1 MFWTDAAVKSPDL
14 LAGRAR
20 GAESGAYVDAYR
32 CTTGHTSRECFLCG
46 SYDTSAWRDNEGS
59 PHYHVIC
66 GACGNDSIGDSAG
79 HTGRESDV
87 ADRMAVVAGPAN
99 AALGIEV
106 AALLQSRTLTYDC
119 QRFPDGET
127 QVDLRESVRG
137 RHVYLLQS
145 TSPPVEQ
152 HLIELLLLADAC
164 RRAGAER
171 VTGVIPYFGYAR
183 QERRTDRRSLGARV
197 AADIVATGGF
207 ERLML
212 IDVHTPAIEG
222 FFDVPID
229 HLTAVP
235 LLAAAARGRVAQ
247 APIVVAPDL
256 GAVKLAREYSQL
268 LAAPMAFVHKI
279 RLSGREVEARAVI
292 GDVRNRTPVIVD
304 DMLSTGGTVEAAAR
318 ALRQAGA
325 IDPVTVVATHAL
337 LVGDART
344 TLRRASIAHLIVG
357 NTVAI
362 EDPRDVPLDVVSVAP
377 LIAAAMRRDY
387 QHESLADLRV
397 HR

>member
-1 MFWTDAAVKSPDL
+1 M
-14 LAGRAR
+14 
-20 GAESGAYVDAYR
+20 
-32 CTTGHTSRECFLCG
+32 
-46 SYDTSAWRDNEGS
+46 SY
-59 PHYHVIC
+59 
-66 GACGNDSIGDSAG
+66 
-79 HTGRESDV
+79 
-87 ADRMAVVAGPAN
+87 RMAVIAGPAN
-99 AALGIEV
+99 ATLGIEV
-106 AALLQSRTLTYDC
+106 AALLQSRTLPFDC

-137 RHVYLLQS
+137 CHVYLLQS

-152 HLIELLLLADAC
+152 HLIELLLIADAC

-207 ERLML
+207 DRLML
-212 IDVHTPAIEG
+212 IDAHTPAIEG
-222 FFDVPID
+222 FFGMPID
-229 HLTAVP
+229 HLTAAP
-235 LLAAAARGRVAQ
+235 LLAAAARRCLAD

-256 GAVKLAREYSQL
+256 GAVKLAREYSRL
-268 LAAPMAFVHKI
+268 LEAPMAFVHKT
-279 RLSGREVEARAVI
+279 RLSGCEVEARVVT

-304 DMLSTGGTVEAAAR
+304 DMLSTGGTVEAAAG
-318 ALRQAGA
+318 ALRHAGA

-337 LVGDART
+337 LVGDARE
-344 TLRRASIAHLIVG
+344 TLHRASIAHLVVG
-357 NTVAI
+357 NTVPI
-362 EDPRDVPLDVVSVAP
+362 DDTRDVPLDVVSVAP

>member
-1 MFWTDAAVKSPDL
+1 MAEWSALTRLMRL
-14 LAGRAR
+14 LVHSD
-20 GAESGAYVDAYR
+20 SGA
-32 CTTGHTSRECFLCG
+32 TLL
-46 SYDTSAWRDNEGS
+46 
-59 PHYHVIC
+59 
-66 GACGNDSIGDSAG
+66 
-79 HTGRESDV
+79 
-87 ADRMAVVAGPAN
+87 DR
-99 AALGIEV
+99 LHE
-106 AALLQSRTLTYDC
+106 
-119 QRFPDGET
+119 
-127 QVDLRESVRG
+127 
-137 RHVYLLQS
+137 
-145 TSPPVEQ
+145 
-152 HLIELLLLADAC
+152 HLIEQAGGVSSIVVHVDRTSARL
-164 RRAGAER
+164 RASSASR
-171 VTGVIPYFGYAR
+171 VEYLPL
-183 QERRTDRRSLGARV
+183 EPW
-197 AADIVATGGF
+197 
-207 ERLML
+207 
-212 IDVHTPAIEG
+212 PAGPGE
-222 FFDVPID
+222 
-229 HLTAVP
+229 
-235 LLAAAARGRVAQ
+235 LAAIDRALSLVEVVPVAFAAGSRT
-247 APIVVAPDL
+247 
-256 GAVKLAREYSQL
+256 SQL